1 MRPIVVS
8 ELIHSPWDS
17 SFGVLAQRLD
27 RLAGIVKQG
36 LEIIETKSYTSHD
49 ALCRVTW
56 KHKDKNKIIMMKL
69 VFYLSF
75 ELG

>member
-1 MRPIVVS
+1 MS
-8 ELIHSPWDS
+8 ELIHSLRDS
-17 SFGVLAQRLD
+17 CFGMLAQRLD

-36 LEIIETKSYTSHD
+36 LEIIETKSYASHD

-56 KHKDKNKIIMMKL
+56 EHTDKIIMTKL

-75 ELG
+75 ELEKAQS